1 MTPAR
6 PGTRPAK
13 LRVAVH
19 GAAGRMGLSIVR
31 ALREDAGAELVA
43 ALEHADS
50 AALGK
55 DVGVLAGGESLGVA
69 ISAGHE
75 AGLRACDVVI
85 DFSLPAPTAR
95 LAAKAAALEKP
106 AVIGTTGLDAEQVA
120 ALETLAGVAPIVF
133 APNYSQGVNLL
144 FHLAAKAA
152 ELAGP
157 GFDAEIVEMHHR
169 RKVDAPSGTAVRL
182 YEVVAEAKGLPVD
195 GAAVHGRSGPTGAR
209 SDGEIGVMTLRGG
222 DVVGEHTLMLAA
234 LGERLELTHRATDRH
249 IFARGAVRA
258 AHWLLA
264 PDTKPGRYDMGDVM
278 NLR

>member
-1 MTPAR
+1 MS
-6 PGTRPAK
+6 

-31 ALREDAGAELVA
+31 VLREDPNATVVA
-43 ALEHADS
+43 ALEHGGS
-50 AALGK
+50 TALGR
-55 DVGVLAGGESLGVA
+55 DVGSLAGGDALGVV
-69 ISAGHE
+69 ISADHE
-75 AGLRACDVVI
+75 AGLEACDVVI
-85 DFSLPAPTAR
+85 DFSLPAPTTA
-95 LAAKAAALEKP
+95 LAAKAKALGKP
-106 AVIGTTGLDAEQVA
+106 SVIGTTGLDAAQLEVLD
-120 ALETLAGVAPIVF
+120 ALGAVAPVVF

-157 GFDAEIVEMHHR
+157 DFDAEIFEMHHR

-182 YEVVAEAKGLPVD
+182 YDIVAEAKGLPVES
-195 GAAVHGRSGPTGAR
+195 AAVHGRSGHTGAR
-209 SDGEIGVMTLRGG
+209 GDGEIGVMTLRGG

-264 PDTKPGRYDMGDVM
+264 PSVQPGRYDMGDVM